1 MTTTQTKC
9 DPRAL
14 RVARNL
20 HRELRPNITIL
31 FGSRVRGD
39 YVDGRSDIDI
49 MLVQETLPPGEAQ
62 LAIGKEAT
70 ARAEVIYG
78 QYVPVQLVWQ
88 TNEEFH
94 QMRRTRNH
102 VTVHALREG
111 ILMSEDP
118 AYNGRNY
125 DNDAEDSSY
134 EWTLTEERLCHSEN
148 HLAAFHLMIGGSMDD
163 SMIGQHAQGAME
175 HALKALI
182 SARVR
187 TYPHHAHEIDQLVAR
202 ALRVD
207 RGFRFTPSIPADIY
221 NQYVG
226 ADEYL
231 RTPDP
236 ISLIDD
242 FRNKVNTDVQ
252 TILDR
257 VREISQS
264 RQQ

>member
-1 MTTTQTKC
+1 MTTTQTQC

-20 HRELRPNITIL
+20 HREVRPAITIL

-70 ARAEVIYG
+70 DWAEVIYG
-78 QYVPVQLVWQ
+78 QYTPVRLVWQ
-88 TNEEFH
+88 TIEEFH
-94 QMRRTRNH
+94 QMRRTVNH

-125 DNDAEDSSY
+125 DNDEEDYSY
-134 EWTLTEERLCHSEN
+134 EWTLTEERLRHAER
-148 HLAAFHLMIGGSMDD
+148 HIEAFNGLIDLNLHD

-182 SARVR
+182 SARAR
-187 TYPHHAHEIDQLVAR
+187 TYPHVHEIDQLVAR

-207 RGFRFTPSIPADIY
+207 RGFRFTPAISGDIY

-226 ADEYL
+226 VDEYL
-231 RTPDP
+231 RTPNP

-257 VREISQS
+257 INEIQQSQEK
-264 RQQ
+264 

>member
-1 MTTTQTKC
+1 MTTTQTQH

-14 RVARNL
+14 QIARSL
-20 HRELRPNITIL
+20 HREVRPAITIL
-31 FGSRVRGD
+31 FGSRARGD

-49 MLVQETLPPGEAQ
+49 MLVQEVLPPWEEQ
-62 LAIGKEAT
+62 LAIEKEAT
-70 ARAEVIYG
+70 AWAEVIYG
-78 QYVPVQLVWQ
+78 QYTPVRLVWQ
-88 TNEEFH
+88 TTEEFH
-94 QMRRTRNH
+94 QMRRTVNH

-111 ILMSEDP
+111 ILMSDDP

-125 DNDAEDSSY
+125 DNDEEDYSY
-134 EWTLTEERLCHSEN
+134 EWTLTEERLRHAER
-148 HLAAFHLMIGGSMDD
+148 HLATFNVVIDAGMHD

-182 SARVR
+182 SARTR
-187 TYPHHAHEIDQLVAR
+187 TYPHVHDIDQLAAR
-202 ALRVD
+202 ARRVD
-207 RGFRFTPSIPADIY
+207 RGSPFTPSLPGHIY

-231 RTPDP
+231 ITPNP
-236 ISLIDD
+236 ITGIDNY
-242 FRNKVNTDVQ
+242 RNKVNSDVQ

-257 VREISQS
+257 VSEIRQS

>member
-1 MTTTQTKC
+1 MTTTQTQC

-14 RVARNL
+14 RIARKL
-20 HRELRPNITIL
+20 HREVRPNITIL

-70 ARAEVIYG
+70 AWAEVIYG
-78 QYVPVQLVWQ
+78 QYTPVRLVWQ
-88 TNEEFH
+88 TTEEFH

-111 ILMSEDP
+111 ILMSDDP

-125 DNDAEDSSY
+125 DNEEEDYTY
-134 EWTLTEERLCHSEN
+134 EWTLTEERLRHAEN
-148 HLAAFHLMIGGSMDD
+148 HLAAFHLMIDGSMDD

-182 SARVR
+182 SARVER
-187 TYPHHAHEIDQLVAR
+187 YPHVHEIDQLVAR
-202 ALRVD
+202 ARRVD
-207 RGFRFTPSIPADIY
+207 RSFPFTPSIPGDIY

-236 ISLIDD
+236 ISRIDD
-242 FRNKVNTDVQ
+242 FRSKVNTDVQ
-252 TILDR
+252 TILER